1 MNRNEINRSEKF
13 NRSNFGPVYE
23 DFAFWFIIA
32 GALCAECIPLAAALI
47 GAAGV
52 LLGIKKRCPSKRT
65 AQGRKYMRFKSFLLY
80 QTLKENTR
88 HELAE

>member
-1 MNRNEINRSEKF
+1 MNR
-13 NRSNFGPVYE
+13 E

-47 GAAGV
+47 GVAGV
-52 LLGIKKRCPSKRT
+52 LLGTKKRCPSKRT
-65 AQGRKYMRFKSFLLY
+65 AQIRRTYCGKTFSLY
-80 QTLKENTR
+80 QTLKENAR